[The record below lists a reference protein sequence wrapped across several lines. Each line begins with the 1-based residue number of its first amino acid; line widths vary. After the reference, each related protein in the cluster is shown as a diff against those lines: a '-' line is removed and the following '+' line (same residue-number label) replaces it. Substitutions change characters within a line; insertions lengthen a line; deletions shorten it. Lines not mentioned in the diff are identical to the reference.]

1 MGAARTYRRFPPSG
15 DPVSP
20 GLATWCHGHLPHS
33 TLPPTPF
40 PPRSLQK
47 GAATDPPLARFE
59 VIEDGFGRK
68 RAALYPPNP
77 RPNNKYRHGDGN
89 ELSAIAR
96 PSPLESALPESPLL
110 HDRLG
115 TDNQQLERVRGMGTA
130 IINAPH
136 AQERFLRVP
145 PSTWYDG
152 WLPGHGGAST
162 APIGGVRRSAM
173 NGSITTTG
181 GAHKHPQARR
191 FGGDGMFSQHFPP
204 VAALRGGSI
213 VA

>member
-1 MGAARTYRRFPPSG
+1 MHSQLIQCDFTLGSARAYRRFPPSG

-33 TLPPTPF
+33 KSPPTPL
-40 PPRSLQK
+40 PPHSLQK

-59 VIEDGFGRK
+59 VIEDALVPK

-89 ELSAIAR
+89 ELSAIAW
-96 PSPLESALPESPLL
+96 PSPLEFALPESPLL

-130 IINAPH
+130 IINGIH

-145 PSTWYDG
+145 PARGTMVGS
-152 WLPGHGGAST
+152 PAT
-162 APIGGVRRSAM
+162 AEHR
-173 NGSITTTG
+173 
-181 GAHKHPQARR
+181 
-191 FGGDGMFSQHFPP
+191 QH
-204 VAALRGGSI
+204 
-213 VA
+213 

>member
-1 MGAARTYRRFPPSG
+1 MIWKFQLFRTVGSARAYRRFPPSG

-33 TLPPTPF
+33 KSPPTPL
-40 PPRSLQK
+40 PPHSLQK

-59 VIEDGFGRK
+59 VIEDSFGRK

-89 ELSAIAR
+89 ELSAIAW
-96 PSPLESALPESPLL
+96 PSPLEFALPESPLL

-130 IINAPH
+130 IINGIH

-145 PSTWYDG
+145 PARGTMVGSPAMAEHRQHRLEG
-152 WLPGHGGAST
+152 LGA
-162 APIGGVRRSAM
+162 PR
-173 NGSITTTG
+173 
-181 GAHKHPQARR
+181 
-191 FGGDGMFSQHFPP
+191 
-204 VAALRGGSI
+204 
-213 VA
+213 